1 MGPSPSPVPGSAPR
15 CVLSRLVCRCTAF
28 ALLATVAFVGLTIHS
43 RSAAPHEIASKTP
56 SPRGPKVSLESA
68 RQAAQSP
75 VRAYPRAAILSGT
88 ILGSAPA
95 RTEAQNRGPSP
106 VPSVGKVAAHVPAAA
121 TQNASLTRARAV
133 ANYTSL
139 PLMFEANQ
147 GQTDPQVKFLSH
159 GPGYTLFLTQKEAV
173 LSVIEPAKN
182 APAPQVSSDAP
193 AIETRLQ
200 AAALRVRFSGAT
212 VAAEVT
218 GKDSLPSRTNYFLGN
233 DPKQWHTGVPNYAAV
248 EYHGLYPGID
258 AVFHGDRQQFEFD
271 FDVAPGADPSM
282 AELEID
288 GSAKPRVNAQG
299 NVVLSVADQTEIT
312 LDKPGVYQEIAG
324 QRREVAANFVIRDG
338 NHVGFSL
345 GKYDRSLPL
354 VIDPTFTLQ
363 YSTYFPA
370 IGGVALGPSN
380 SVYLVGTTGSTVFPT
395 TPPPNSPIPSTTA
408 AQTSCQ
414 ACLLYGFS
422 SAFVAK
428 FDQNQ
433 TLQDFTY
440 LGPFANPPPGSGE
453 EGLIGGAAGY
463 AIAVDSSGNAYITGQ
478 TSSEY
483 FPYGSPYVIPTPPT
497 VTQVPYPGGPFVSEL
512 SSDLSVLENST
523 SVEAGGSSRDQ
534 GNGIALDGQGN
545 VYVVGTTTTKNQV
558 TSAAV
563 QSTFTGYQAP
573 FVAELNFSRYGTTP
587 FYFTYLLGSGTNGSL
602 DVGSS
607 IAVDQANG
615 NVFVGG
621 STIDATPPPT
631 NILGQGPRSLF
642 AVIFSGFVAELNPIT
657 TPDALL
663 YFSYL
668 DGPDQN
674 NGPTRVIN
682 GTEIMALG
690 IDGADNIY
698 ATGTTD
704 EPRLPTT
711 TGVVGGASGT
721 ATSVC
726 QPSAFSTTTFN
737 LCPRGFIAEFNPNVS
752 GTASLTAVSYFGGI
766 TPTPPIINPY
776 VAQGNGIAVDQGGDI
791 FVTGGVATS
800 DFPEPGLTP
809 GAAQNYQPLSGQG
822 TLSCATPCE
831 SGFLVEFSPGAT
843 NVYYSTYL
851 SGSSGADA
859 SGIALDNTSNVY
871 LVGSTGS
878 ADFPTTLNP
887 LYTSALGGFFSILA
901 FPANQPLID
910 FSPPSTNFGNV
921 ASGQTMLTV
930 KNVGTNTLSIQNV
943 SVNLTSPRGAAN
955 PFSETPGSCTGATS
969 YSSMPSGSSCTF
981 ALSFNPTVG
990 QPYRGSITF
999 VDNVL
1004 QGAPDQN
1011 YIGDYDQTYFLE
1023 GNSTGFGA
1031 TLTSI
1036 TVSPSTPTI
1045 QVGGT
1050 LQFTA
1055 NGGFSDGSM
1064 QSDIQGVTWSVNPAS
1079 TAARIDSIG
1088 GLATGQNVGTAT
1100 IQASKSGINGTTV
1113 LTVMPATTTT
1123 TLGATSSSGT
1133 TISSGA
1139 TIAYGQSVFLTA
1151 TVTSNGS
1158 ALNQVPVT
1166 FYDGATQIA
1175 TAIMT
1180 DIMGQATFD
1189 ATSTT
1194 LTPGAHSFTASY
1206 GGSNP
1211 NYSSSGPSAAIVLTV
1226 LSPTTIT
1233 LTSPAPSTH
1242 VPFGTQVTL
1251 TANLTG
1257 GVPAVPVSG
1266 QMLTFYDTP
1275 SGGQQMSLGTGM
1287 TDGNGNASITI
1298 STLAIGTYSLTASFA
1313 GNSAYISSTSSAVSL
1328 TVTTPVTLIS
1338 IAVSVSNPPPNILV
1352 GGTEQC
1358 IATGTYSDASMQN
1371 ITGSVTWASA
1381 TPSVATIS
1389 NAAGTQGLATGV
1401 GPGTSQITATL
1412 GTVVS
1417 PADTLTVTTPPTTAM
1432 YSVDSSNTLNFG
1444 NTISGATATEEL
1456 SVGNTGSNPL
1466 TLISA
1471 TVSGTN
1477 SPFSFAGL
1485 SNCNGSTSTP
1495 VTLAPGQS
1503 CTLNLQFAAP
1513 PAVTELYS
1521 GSLLVVDTASN
1532 SNVSGQPVSGGI
1544 QRHIVLNGN
1553 AAQMLAH
1560 GQLTTIAGSTAAPTS
1575 CVVPYPVSRPIPLCN
1590 DGYSGDGALATA
1602 DSALLNNPQAVAVG
1616 PDLTVYIV
1624 DYLNGAIRA
1633 VSPINGNISTI
1644 AVLQPVDG
1652 QPSLTTAVAADGLGN
1667 VYFGDN
1673 RGNIWEYGPTGSA
1686 STTMFTNFTGGL
1698 TVNAL
1703 TTDSQNDLYA
1713 LVVPGLGSFV
1723 EAPEIFEFCSSS
1735 SKNCNGTGGG
1745 TLIITNQGQVQSQL
1759 AGVVLSGLAADSQG
1773 NVYSFAAGTSGSFQN
1788 QIVEISGGN
1797 VTAVSPQNTAV
1808 AGGVEGVPSSNLTMD
1823 SAGNFYLLANQ
1834 GALLEEYTPT
1844 GPLANATGTLTV
1856 LAGTGF
1862 NGYNNPYNS
1871 NPPFNVASNYDFDG
1885 PFPAILTD
1893 IDQAGGLGID
1903 QNGAIYIADT
1913 TNNLVRKF
1921 INQPIIPQIFW
1932 PTPSPITYPAA
1943 LSPTQLDAIAV
1954 PSLPLTPSTPAI
1966 SGTFLYMPSSGQV
1979 LGAGPNQPLT
1989 VTFTPTDTA
1998 DFTSASGATTITV
2011 YQASTTQLTTS
2022 PQWPVIGAPVT
2033 LSATVSPA
2041 SVDVGTPP
2049 TPTGTVTFLYNS
2061 APLGPPVIL
2070 SSGSASLSVTTLP
2083 VGTDSITA
2091 SYSGDTV
2098 FSASI
2103 SAGVSVDV
2111 GSPIAFFPMTSSA
2124 PVGPKLVG
2132 SGTGQGAIQVMNTGA
2147 QPLVITSAAVTPD
2160 NQPPSGGAPSD
2171 APFQMLG
2178 MECTPGGEL
2187 SPFPFTI
2194 SPGASCYI
2202 IVLYDPTDENFG
2214 SLSCPASL
2222 TPTSSQFTCD
2232 TVLVTD
2238 NAATSNAPNQPNQ
2251 NQTAYTQT
2259 IWIGSPYQVQSVT
2272 QVSVSTPGPVAD
2284 GAPVLLTAHVG
2295 SGDPL
2300 SGANIPTGTVQFVF
2314 TNSSGAMRTLGTATL
2329 SQGVATL
2336 TTLALEPPTDSIS
2349 ATYNGDS
2356 NFGNSTTSMTQTVS
2370 VNPPDYNITAN
2381 PDSITLAAGQ
2391 SNDGVS
2397 GDPPPITITVTPSDV
2412 YIGTVTISCG
2422 GLPVYITCQFTS
2434 PTGPPTSGSGSL
2446 TFNNPSV
2453 PAPAQTLTLIIMV
2466 GATTGM
2472 LERRSP
2478 VLLAMAMPLGLLG
2491 FLPMIGRNR
2500 KRLRLWIVLA
2510 ALTLTLGGAIAGCSS
2525 SGSSSSSGATTTPP
2539 AGAQSFTVTAS
2550 GSSSSGTTSHQ
2561 LQLTINIKN

>member
-1 MGPSPSPVPGSAPR
+1 MG
-15 CVLSRLVCRCTAF
+15 
-28 ALLATVAFVGLTIHS
+28 
-43 RSAAPHEIASKTP
+43 
-56 SPRGPKVSLESA
+56 
-68 RQAAQSP
+68 
-75 VRAYPRAAILSGT
+75 
-88 ILGSAPA
+88 
-95 RTEAQNRGPSP
+95 
-106 VPSVGKVAAHVPAAA
+106 
-121 TQNASLTRARAV
+121 
-133 ANYTSL
+133 
-139 PLMFEANQ
+139 
-147 GQTDPQVKFLSH
+147 H
-159 GPGYTLFLTQKEAV
+159 GHPIGRDHQQC
-173 LSVIEPAKN
+173 S
-182 APAPQVSSDAP
+182 
-193 AIETRLQ
+193 
-200 AAALRVRFSGAT
+200 
-212 VAAEVT
+212 
-218 GKDSLPSRTNYFLGN
+218 
-233 DPKQWHTGVPNYAAV
+233 WHA
-248 EYHGLYPGID
+248 
-258 AVFHGDRQQFEFD
+258 
-271 FDVAPGADPSM
+271 
-282 AELEID
+282 
-288 GSAKPRVNAQG
+288 
-299 NVVLSVADQTEIT
+299 
-312 LDKPGVYQEIAG
+312 
-324 QRREVAANFVIRDG
+324 
-338 NHVGFSL
+338 
-345 GKYDRSLPL
+345 
-354 VIDPTFTLQ
+354 
-363 YSTYFPA
+363 
-370 IGGVALGPSN
+370 
-380 SVYLVGTTGSTVFPT
+380 
-395 TPPPNSPIPSTTA
+395 
-408 AQTSCQ
+408 
-414 ACLLYGFS
+414 
-422 SAFVAK
+422 
-428 FDQNQ
+428 
-433 TLQDFTY
+433 
-440 LGPFANPPPGSGE
+440 
-453 EGLIGGAAGY
+453 
-463 AIAVDSSGNAYITGQ
+463 
-478 TSSEY
+478 
-483 FPYGSPYVIPTPPT
+483 
-497 VTQVPYPGGPFVSEL
+497 
-512 SSDLSVLENST
+512 
-523 SVEAGGSSRDQ
+523 
-534 GNGIALDGQGN
+534 
-545 VYVVGTTTTKNQV
+545 
-558 TSAAV
+558 
-563 QSTFTGYQAP
+563 
-573 FVAELNFSRYGTTP
+573 
-587 FYFTYLLGSGTNGSL
+587 
-602 DVGSS
+602 
-607 IAVDQANG
+607 
-615 NVFVGG
+615 
-621 STIDATPPPT
+621 
-631 NILGQGPRSLF
+631 
-642 AVIFSGFVAELNPIT
+642 
-657 TPDALL
+657 
-663 YFSYL
+663 
-668 DGPDQN
+668 
-674 NGPTRVIN
+674 
-682 GTEIMALG
+682 
-690 IDGADNIY
+690 
-698 ATGTTD
+698 
-704 EPRLPTT
+704 
-711 TGVVGGASGT
+711 
-721 ATSVC
+721 
-726 QPSAFSTTTFN
+726 
-737 LCPRGFIAEFNPNVS
+737 
-752 GTASLTAVSYFGGI
+752 
-766 TPTPPIINPY
+766 
-776 VAQGNGIAVDQGGDI
+776 
-791 FVTGGVATS
+791 
-800 DFPEPGLTP
+800 
-809 GAAQNYQPLSGQG
+809 
-822 TLSCATPCE
+822 
-831 SGFLVEFSPGAT
+831 
-843 NVYYSTYL
+843 
-851 SGSSGADA
+851 
-859 SGIALDNTSNVY
+859 
-871 LVGSTGS
+871 
-878 ADFPTTLNP
+878 
-887 LYTSALGGFFSILA
+887 
-901 FPANQPLID
+901 
-910 FSPPSTNFGNV
+910 
-921 ASGQTMLTV
+921 
-930 KNVGTNTLSIQNV
+930 
-943 SVNLTSPRGAAN
+943 
-955 PFSETPGSCTGATS
+955 
-969 YSSMPSGSSCTF
+969 
-981 ALSFNPTVG
+981 
-990 QPYRGSITF
+990 
-999 VDNVL
+999 
-1004 QGAPDQN
+1004 
-1011 YIGDYDQTYFLE
+1011 
-1023 GNSTGFGA
+1023 
-1031 TLTSI
+1031 
-1036 TVSPSTPTI
+1036 
-1045 QVGGT
+1045 
-1050 LQFTA
+1050 
-1055 NGGFSDGSM
+1055 
-1064 QSDIQGVTWSVNPAS
+1064 
-1079 TAARIDSIG
+1079 
-1088 GLATGQNVGTAT
+1088 
-1100 IQASKSGINGTTV
+1100 
-1113 LTVMPATTTT
+1113 
-1123 TLGATSSSGT
+1123 
-1133 TISSGA
+1133 
-1139 TIAYGQSVFLTA
+1139 
-1151 TVTSNGS
+1151 
-1158 ALNQVPVT
+1158 
-1166 FYDGATQIA
+1166 
-1175 TAIMT
+1175 
-1180 DIMGQATFD
+1180 
-1189 ATSTT
+1189 
-1194 LTPGAHSFTASY
+1194 
-1206 GGSNP
+1206 
-1211 NYSSSGPSAAIVLTV
+1211 
-1226 LSPTTIT
+1226 
-1233 LTSPAPSTH
+1233 
-1242 VPFGTQVTL
+1242 
-1251 TANLTG
+1251 
-1257 GVPAVPVSG
+1257 
-1266 QMLTFYDTP
+1266 
-1275 SGGQQMSLGTGM
+1275 
-1287 TDGNGNASITI
+1287 
-1298 STLAIGTYSLTASFA
+1298 
-1313 GNSAYISSTSSAVSL
+1313 
-1328 TVTTPVTLIS
+1328 
-1338 IAVSVSNPPPNILV
+1338 
-1352 GGTEQC
+1352 
-1358 IATGTYSDASMQN
+1358 
-1371 ITGSVTWASA
+1371 
-1381 TPSVATIS
+1381 
-1389 NAAGTQGLATGV
+1389 GLATGV
-1401 GPGTSQITATL
+1401 GTGTSQITARWAL
-1412 GTVVS
+1412 WS
-1417 PADTLTVTTPPTTAM
+1417 ARPMTLTVTTPPTTAM

-1788 QIVEISGGN
+1788 QIVEISGGY

-2147 QPLVITSAAVTPD
+2147 QPLVITSAAATPD
-2160 NQPPSGGAPSD
+2160 NQPPSGGAPND